1 MERGNRVWCPKVLK
15 KKKAALWSPHRKE
28 SVFFSFCFAE
38 KISSQQNIW
47 VFSSQGMS
55 PSIIFSI
62 LMNQN
67 QKEEGHIIIHD
78 VFFFNVVPDSRFF
91 HFGCLLPCCCLP
103 SAQSHVKLYYL
114 SSEQVLQTE

>member
-15 KKKAALWSPHRKE
+15 KKRLRSGAHTGKKVFSSL
-28 SVFFSFCFAE
+28 SVSQK